1 MFGWNRKA
9 ETRNVEDPGVPV
21 SSQALVTW
29 LYGDGM
35 SNSSGEVVTVETALG
50 VPAIWQAVNFL
61 SGTIAGLPLLV
72 YRKTA
77 DGRKRITDPLAEMLQ
92 KRINDEPTS
101 SFEWRKYTMEQAL
114 TGGRGLTYIE
124 RSASGKV
131 IALWPLDPLNSTVRR
146 IDGRKVIDYRDG
158 RRTVRYESAE
168 VIDIAAMLKPDRISH
183 RSPIITNRE
192 VVAMAQAMTKYGG
205 SYFRNGGVP
214 PFAVTGNFQSGKAMD
229 RAADDLAA
237 AVRKAAKEQ
246 RQALVMPAGLDIKSI
261 GADPQKSQM
270 IEAQRF
276 VIEQIARI
284 YNLPPVFLQDL
295 SHGTYS
301 NTEQQD
307 LQLVKHT
314 VKRWVEQIEQE
325 LNLKLFPKGS
335 SLYCEFSMD
344 GILRGDFKTRM
355 EGYAS
360 AVQNGIL
367 KPGEAREME
376 NRERADG
383 DDLLY
388 MQGAMVPISQTGQ
401 QTEPGLQNDA

>member
-1 MFGWNRKA
+1 MFGWTRKPEA
-9 ETRNVEDPGVPV
+9 RNMENPAVPV
-21 SSQALVTW
+21 SSQTLVTW

-35 SNSSGEVVTVETALG
+35 SNSSGEVVTIETALG

-72 YRKTA
+72 FRKSS
-77 DGRKRITDPLAEMLQ
+77 DGRKRVTDALAEILQ
-92 KRINDEPTS
+92 KRVNDEPTS
-101 SFEWRKYTMEQAL
+101 SFEWRKYTMEQVL

-124 RSASGKV
+124 RNAGGKV
-131 IALWPLDPLNSTVRR
+131 IALWPLDPMNSTVRR
-146 IDGRKVIDYRDG
+146 VNGRKVIEYRDAS
-158 RRTVRYESAE
+158 RTVTYEASE
-168 VIDIAAMLKPDRISH
+168 VIDIPAMLKADRVTA

-246 RQALVMPAGLDIKSI
+246 RQALVMPSGLDIKPI

-284 YNLPPVFLQDL
+284 YNLPPVFLQDMT
-295 SHGTYS
+295 HGTYS

-314 VKRWVEQIEQE
+314 VKRWVEQFEQE

-335 SLYCEFSMD
+335 NLYCEFAMD
-344 GILRGDFKTRM
+344 GLLRGDFMTRM
-355 EGYAS
+355 QGYA
-360 AVQNGIL
+360 AAIQNGVL
-367 KPGEAREME
+367 KPGEAREFE

-388 MQGAMVPISQTGQ
+388 MQGAMVPISKAGQ
-401 QTEPGLQNDA
+401 QAETGLQNDA

>member
-1 MFGWNRKA
+1 MFGRNRKPEA
-9 ETRNVEDPGVPV
+9 RNMENPSVPV
-21 SSQALVTW
+21 SSQTLVTW

-35 SNSSGEVVTVETALG
+35 NNSSGEVVTIETALG

-72 YRKTA
+72 YRKTTA
-77 DGRKRITDPLAEMLQ
+77 GRKRVTDPLAEILQ
-92 KRINDEPTS
+92 KRVNDEPTS
-101 SFEWRKYTMEQAL
+101 SFEWRKYTMEQVL

-124 RSASGKV
+124 RSAAGKV
-131 IALWPLDPLNSTVRR
+131 IALWPLDPTNSTVRR
-146 IDGRKVIDYRDG
+146 VNGRKIIEYRDG
-158 RRTVRYESAE
+158 SRTVTYEASE
-168 VIDIAAMLKPDRISH
+168 VIDIPAMLKADRVTA

-246 RQALVMPAGLDIKSI
+246 RQALVMPSGLDIKPI

-276 VIEQIARI
+276 IIEQIARL
-284 YNLPPVFLQDL
+284 YNLPPVFLQDMT
-295 SHGTYS
+295 HGTYS

-314 VKRWVEQIEQE
+314 IKRWVEQFEQE

-335 SLYCEFSMD
+335 NLYCEFAMD
-344 GILRGDFKTRM
+344 GLLRGDFMTRM
-355 EGYAS
+355 QGYA
-360 AVQNGIL
+360 AAIQNGVL
-367 KPGEAREME
+367 KPGEARELE

-401 QTEPGLQNDA
+401 AETGLQDDA